1 MAHNVEIP
9 APDYVLPDG
18 FDLVYSGKVRDLWS
32 TPSGDLLFVATDRIS
47 AYDYILPTRIPDKGK
62 ILTAVSLW
70 WFDRLADLVPNHV
83 LSLDV
88 PGAVLGRAMVCQRL
102 EMLPVECVA
111 RGYLTGSGLVDYQRT
126 GAVCGVELP
135 PDLVDGSRLPDPIFT
150 PATKAAIGDHDENID
165 FAAVEATV
173 GASTAEA
180 LRRVTLA
187 VYTRAEGL
195 ARSRGLLLADTKFEF
210 GRTSDK
216 PDELVLAD
224 EVLTPD
230 SSRWW
235 PVESYEPGRAQPS
248 FDKQFV
254 RDWLTSPA
262 SGWDKNSGEQPPQL
276 PDEIVD
282 RTRAKYIEAYE
293 RLTGRS
299 WK

>member
-1 MAHNVEIP
+1 M
-9 APDYVLPDG
+9 LPDG

-262 SGWDKNSGEQPPQL
+262 SRWDKNSGEQPPQL

>member
-1 MAHNVEIP
+1 MTIDVEIP

-173 GASTAEA
+173 GASTADA

>member
-1 MAHNVEIP
+1 MTIDVEIP

-180 LRRVTLA
+180 LRQVTLA

>member
-1 MAHNVEIP
+1 MTIDVEIP